1 MGKVLFG
8 LKNAHYSV
16 LDDKGAYGTPVSIP
30 GSVSMSL
37 SVEGETTVFWADDI
51 KYAVFDNNGGYTGD
65 YELAWA
71 QAQMLMDLLGWERGA
86 NGELLEFA
94 DAQTKTCALLYEV
107 SSNVAAE
114 RFCFYS
120 VTFGR
125 PDLSANTKNE
135 STTPDTVTFP
145 ITITSHE
152 IDWGDEKRELVKAS
166 IEKKEATATAFNA
179 WFDSVTIPT
188 KPSA

>member
-1 MGKVLFG
+1 MGKVVFG
-8 LKNAHYSV
+8 LKNAHYA
-16 LDDKGAYGTPVSIP
+16 LTTEEGYAKPVSIP

-37 SVEGETTVFWADDI
+37 SVEGETSVFWADDI

-65 YELAWA
+65 YEMAWA
-71 QAQMLMDLLGWERGA
+71 EAQMLIDLLGWERGSK
-86 NGELLEFA
+86 GELLEFA
-94 DAQTKTCALLYEV
+94 DAQPKTCALLYEV

-125 PDLSANTKNE
+125 PDLNANSKNE
-135 STTPDTVTFP
+135 STTPDTVSFP

-152 IDWGDEKRELVKAS
+152 IEWGDDKRDLVKAS
-166 IEKKEATATAFNA
+166 IEKKEATTAAFNS
-179 WFDSVTIPT
+179 WFDAVTIPT